1 MWKFINRIK
10 PKLRVAR
17 GKNIKELMTDY
28 SSKEELLKN
37 RIQQILNSENLDT
50 QRTFISV
57 ISAELG
63 IDSLTCAAA
72 LAYLTQTVEKTSP
85 PVYLGDQK
93 TGTQSKNTFAGIKMV
108 RYRLDVGS
116 THRISLEQLKKVLI
130 EESGVDKN
138 NINNVNIQNLYTLIE
153 LPDEMPPDIF
163 QHLKSVE
170 INQQKLDIRRV
181 KARNNK
187 KRGKAYI
194 RRGRKRD
201 PKPDNEQSDQVNS
214 NKMVTIQPQIETDAH

>member
-1 MWKFINRIK
+1 M
-10 PKLRVAR
+10 A
-17 GKNIKELMTDY
+17 DY
-28 SSKEELLKN
+28 LSKEEPLKK
-37 RIQQILNSENLDT
+37 RLEQILNNQNLDT
-50 QRTFISV
+50 QRALINTIAV
-57 ISAELG
+57 ELG

-72 LAYLTQTVEKTSP
+72 LTYLTQSIENTSTP
-85 PVYLGDQK
+85 AFFGNNK
-93 TGTQSKNTFAGIKMV
+93 TGNQLPTKNTPLDIKMV

-116 THRISLEQLKKVLI
+116 KHRITLEQLKKVLV

-170 INQQKLDIRRV
+170 INQHKLDIRRV

-187 KRGKAYI
+187 NRGNIHI
-194 RRGRKRD
+194 RRGRKLD
-201 PKPDNEQSDQVNS
+201 PKPGNEISDQVNGNI
-214 NKMVTIQPQIETDAH
+214 NKMID

>member
-1 MWKFINRIK
+1 
-10 PKLRVAR
+10 
-17 GKNIKELMTDY
+17 MTDY
-28 SSKEELLKN
+28 LSKEEPLKN

-50 QRTFISV
+50 QRELIGA
-57 ISAELG
+57 IAAELE

-72 LAYLTQTVEKTSP
+72 LAYLTQTIENTST
-85 PVYLGDQK
+85 PVFLGDKKPDHQLLTK
-93 TGTQSKNTFAGIKMV
+93 TTPLGIKMV

-116 THRISLEQLKKVLI
+116 KHHFTLEQLKKVLV

-138 NINNVNIQNLYTLIE
+138 NIKNVNIQNLYTLIE

-170 INQQKLDIRRV
+170 INQHKLDIRRI

-187 KRGKAYI
+187 KRGNNHI

-201 PKPDNEQSDQVNS
+201 LKPDIGILDQVNS
-214 NKMVTIQPQIETDAH
+214 NSNKTVD

>member
-1 MWKFINRIK
+1 
-10 PKLRVAR
+10 
-17 GKNIKELMTDY
+17 MTDY
-28 SSKEELLKN
+28 LSKKELLKN
-37 RIQQILNSENLDT
+37 RLQQILNSENLDT
-50 QRTFISV
+50 QRELIST
-57 ISAELG
+57 IAAELE

-72 LAYLTQTVEKTSP
+72 LAYLTQTIENTAAPASLEDKKTDP
-85 PVYLGDQK
+85 QLP
-93 TGTQSKNTFAGIKMV
+93 TKNTPLGIKMV

-116 THRISLEQLKKVLI
+116 KHHITLEQLKKVLI

-163 QHLKSVE
+163 QHLKSIE
-170 INQQKLDIRRV
+170 INQHKLDIRRV

-187 KRGKAYI
+187 KRGNIHI

-201 PKPDNEQSDQVNS
+201 LKPGTEILDPVNGNS
-214 NKMVTIQPQIETDAH
+214 NKTVD

>member
-1 MWKFINRIK
+1 
-10 PKLRVAR
+10 
-17 GKNIKELMTDY
+17 MTNY
-28 SSKEELLKN
+28 LSKEEPLKN
-37 RIQQILNSENLDT
+37 RIQQILNNENLDT
-50 QRTFISV
+50 QRTLICTLT
-57 ISAELG
+57 AELE

-72 LAYLTQTVEKTSP
+72 LVYLTQTIENTTPTAS
-85 PVYLGDQK
+85 LGDQK
-93 TGTQSKNTFAGIKMV
+93 TGHQLPAKNASIGIKMV

-116 THRISLEQLKKVLI
+116 KHRITLEQLKKVLV

-153 LPDEMPPDIF
+153 LPDEMPPEIF

-170 INQQKLDIRRV
+170 INQHKLDIRRV

-187 KRGKAYI
+187 KRGNNHI

-201 PKPDNEQSDQVNS
+201 PKSGNEISDQVNVI
-214 NKMVTIQPQIETDAH
+214 NKTVD

>member
-1 MWKFINRIK
+1 M
-10 PKLRVAR
+10 V
-17 GKNIKELMTDY
+17 
-28 SSKEELLKN
+28 
-37 RIQQILNSENLDT
+37 
-50 QRTFISV
+50 
-57 ISAELG
+57 AELG
-63 IDSLTCAAA
+63 IDGLTCAAA
-72 LAYLTQTVEKTSP
+72 LVYLTQTIENTSSP
-85 PVYLGDQK
+85 ASFGDKK
-93 TGTQSKNTFAGIKMV
+93 TGHQLPAKNASVGIKMV

-116 THRISLEQLKKVLI
+116 KHRITPDQLKKVLV

-170 INQQKLDIRRV
+170 INQHKLDIRRV

-187 KRGKAYI
+187 KRGNNHI

-201 PKPDNEQSDQVNS
+201 PKPGNEQSDQVNS
-214 NKMVTIQPQIETDAH
+214 HSNMMVD